1 MEAKS
6 HQGALEGRRV
16 VIVGGTSGMGLGA
29 ARAAARAGAEV
40 IAAGRRP
47 RAERAAG
54 APGDAPIARIAQE
67 TVDVTDEASV
77 KAMFERTGELDHLL
91 ITAAPEPGSWGAFL
105 EQDVAG
111 AQRYMNAKFFGSWA
125 CARYAAPRMRAGG
138 SITFLTGGA
147 AVRPRAGASM
157 VSATFAALETLARG
171 LAIELGPLR
180 VNAIRPGYTD
190 SEMWGFLDDEA
201 REQLRRKVTAAMP
214 VRRMGTVEDIGH
226 AAVFLMTNPQV
237 TGSVLEITGGETL
250 VDGL

>member
-1 MEAKS
+1 MEAND
-6 HQGALEGRRV
+6 HQGSLEGRRV

-29 ARAAARAGAEV
+29 ARASVRAGAEV

-47 RAERAAG
+47 RGERAAG
-54 APGDAPIARIAQE
+54 APGDARIAHE

-77 KAMFERTGELDHLL
+77 KAMFERIGELDHLL
-91 ITAAPEPGSWGAFL
+91 ITAAPAPGSSGAFL

-111 AQRYMNAKFFGSWA
+111 AQRYMNAKLFGSWA
-125 CARYAAPRMRAGG
+125 CARYAVPRMRAGG

-190 SEMWGFLDDEA
+190 SEMWSFLDEAA
-201 REQLRRKVTAAMP
+201 REQLRQKVRAAMP

-226 AAVFLMTNPQV
+226 AAVFLMTNPHV

>member
-1 MEAKS
+1 MAAS
-6 HQGALEGRRV
+6 NHQGSLQGRRV

-29 ARAAARAGAEV
+29 ARAAAREGAEV
-40 IAAGRRP
+40 IVAGRRP
-47 RAERAAG
+47 ASERAAA
-54 APGDAPIARIAQE
+54 APGDERIAHE
-67 TVDVTDEASV
+67 AVDVTDEGSV
-77 KAMFERTGELDHLL
+77 KALFERVGALDHLL
-91 ITAAPEPGSWGAFL
+91 ITAAPKPGSWGAFL

-111 AQRYMNAKFFGSWA
+111 AQQYMNTKFFGSWA

-157 VSATFAALETLARG
+157 VSATFAALETLSRG

-180 VNAIRPGYTD
+180 VNTLRPGYTD
-190 SEMWGFLDDEA
+190 SEMWSFLDDAA
-201 REQLRRKVTAAMP
+201 REQLRRKVSAAMP
-214 VRRMGTVEDIGH
+214 VRRIGTVEDVGH

>member
-1 MEAKS
+1 MEGN
-6 HQGALEGRRV
+6 HDHGRALEGRRV

-40 IAAGRRP
+40 IVAGRRP
-47 RAERAAG
+47 SGERAAS
-54 APGDAPIARIAQE
+54 APEDARLAHE
-67 TVDVTDEASV
+67 TVDVTDEGSV
-77 KAMFERTGELDHLL
+77 KALFERTGELDHLL
-91 ITAAPEPGSWGAFL
+91 ITAAPNPGSWGVFL

-111 AQRYMNAKFFGSWA
+111 AQQFMNAKFFGSWA

-171 LAIELGPLR
+171 LAIEIGPLR
-180 VNAIRPGYTD
+180 VNTIRPGYTD
-190 SEMWGFLDDEA
+190 SEMWSFLDDEA
-201 REQLRRKVTAAMP
+201 REQLRQKVRAAMP
-214 VRRMGTVEDIGH
+214 VRRIGTVEDIGH
-226 AAVFLMTNPQV
+226 AAVFLMTNPQM
-237 TGSVLEITGGETL
+237 TGAVLEITGGETL

>member
-1 MEAKS
+1 MGADG
-6 HQGALEGRRV
+6 HQGAMAGRRV

-29 ARAAARAGAEV
+29 ARAAVRAGAEV

-47 RAERAAG
+47 RAEREA
-54 APGDAPIARIAQE
+54 GDAGDARVARE
-67 TVDVTDEASV
+67 TVDITDEGSV
-77 KAMFERTGELDHLL
+77 KAMFERVGELDHLL
-91 ITAAPEPGSWGAFL
+91 VTAAPAPGSWGAFL

-111 AQRYMNAKFFGSWA
+111 AQRYMSAKFFGSWA

-147 AVRPRAGASM
+147 AVRPRAGATM

-180 VNAIRPGYTD
+180 VNVIRPGYTD
-190 SEMWGFLDDEA
+190 SEMWGFLDEGA
-201 REQLRRKVTAAMP
+201 REELRRKVRAAMP

>member
-1 MEAKS
+1 MEENNVQKPL
-6 HQGALEGRRV
+6 QDRRA
-16 VIVGGTSGMGLGA
+16 VIVGGTSGMGFA
-29 ARAAARAGAEV
+29 AAKAAARAGAEV
-40 IAAGRRP
+40 IVAGRR
-47 RAERAAG
+47 RVSERTAAG
-54 APGDAPIARIAQE
+54 FEARIAHE

-77 KAMFERTGELDHLL
+77 KAMFARIGTLDHLL
-91 ITAAPEPGSWGAFL
+91 ITAAPKPGTWGAFL

-111 AQRYMNAKFFGSWA
+111 AQQFMNAKFFGSWA
-125 CARYAAPRMRAGG
+125 CARWAAPRMSTGG

-147 AVRPRAGASM
+147 AARPRAGASM

-180 VNAIRPGYTD
+180 VNTIRPGYTD
-190 SEMWGFLDDEA
+190 SEMWSFLDPA
-201 REQLRRKVTAAMP
+201 ALEQLRQKVKAAMP

-226 AAVFLMTNPQV
+226 AAIFLMTNPQV